1 MFFAEVLRLSEGEG
15 DGNPLQYSCLE
26 KPLDRGVWQATV
38 SEIAELDMTE
48 LLTQKLRYLMVQ
60 VYTLSA
66 LPLPAG
72 CGMGQ
77 AASGRQDGLPPL
89 PLSLLEFLGPQCL
102 QQLALD
108 K

>member
-26 KPLDRGVWQATV
+26 NPLDRGVWRATV
-38 SEIAELDMTE
+38 PEITELDMTE
-48 LLTQKLRYLMVQ
+48 LLTQKLRYLVQ
-60 VYTLSA
+60 VYSLSA
-66 LPLPAG
+66 FPLPAG
-72 CGMGQ
+72 RGMGQ
-77 AASGRQDGLPPL
+77 AASGRQDGSSPLPP
-89 PLSLLEFLGPQCL
+89 SLLEFLGPQCL